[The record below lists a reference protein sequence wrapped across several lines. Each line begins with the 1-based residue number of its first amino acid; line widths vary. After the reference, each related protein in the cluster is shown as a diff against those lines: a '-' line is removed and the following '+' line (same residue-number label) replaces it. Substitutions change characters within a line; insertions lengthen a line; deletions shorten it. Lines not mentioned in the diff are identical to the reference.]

1 MLKTFDTC
9 PKKYEFKY
17 IQKISVPQKLT
28 IFEKGKKIHAL
39 ANYYLKN
46 FDTEKMEKTLTT
58 EELSVW
64 NSLKSNEYF
73 QKTYVNSEYNLSCKI
88 DKFWIGGR
96 LDAVVKDNK
105 KYYILDY
112 KTGTIPPNPEN
123 DYQTMIYLL
132 CLSSFIKDYE
142 QISFIYIDLKNN
154 INHKIEYDKSTESYY
169 INKLINVCTKIEQS
183 KSFQCYKTSCKF
195 CEYNKICSD

>member
-105 KYYILDY
+105 NYYILDY

-183 KSFQCYKTSCKF
+183 KSFQCNKTSCKF